1 MDKHNKMSKEKTK
14 EEEHEARID
23 AEWKRS
29 LEMGQDIERSE
40 IAELLA
46 SDSDSTSDEEFCFGE
61 NTTRSG
67 NYDSSSD
74 YDKPMSEMAKKY
86 LDKNQSKICFDKKKT
101 SAEKEGKMGD
111 VSTSSSDGNDQR
123 VIVLKQPVLCP
134 REINTGQ
141 KWKPKSQWISKR
153 KSVTP
158 VTVKKEKKRRKRRVK
173 KRLGLDPFQQADFA
187 KHTGNDF
194 YGF

>member
-1 MDKHNKMSKEKTK
+1 MSKDKAKEKD
-14 EEEHEARID
+14 HEARID

-29 LEMGQDIERSE
+29 LAMGQDIERSE

-61 NTTRSG
+61 EAVRSG
-67 NYDSSSD
+67 SNDSSSD
-74 YDKPMSEMAKKY
+74 YDKPLSEMAKKY

-101 SAEKEGKMGD
+101 LNEKESKMGD
-111 VSTSSSDGNDQR
+111 VGTSSSDGNDQCE
-123 VIVLKQPVLCP
+123 IVSKQPVLCV
-134 REINTGQ
+134 RELNTGQ
-141 KWKPKSQWISKR
+141 KWKPKAQWISKR